1 MRRIYRNGAAL
12 AGEDFELWEDVQLLV
27 EDGRIVRIGRRSADM
42 AEACPGEA
50 GDGDSAP
57 QAGREE
63 MRFASTGDP
72 CEVVDLKGAL
82 LLPGFVN
89 THCHLPMTLFRGLGG
104 GLPLQRWLSEVIFP
118 LERELTEEDVALGAR
133 LALAEMIRGGTTAF
147 ADMYYFSPRI
157 VEETLTAG
165 LRGDIGRS
173 VCSFDYEGDADG
185 LADFAEARAL
195 FREYNGAGDGRI
207 RCDYAIHSVET
218 CTPAFIESAVSYAA
232 ADGAGLL
239 FHLAETER
247 EVKECVE
254 RYGRTPP
261 RVFADCGA
269 FDLARAVAA
278 HCVHLTGADERLLA
292 EKGVAVS
299 HCPSS
304 NLKLASGF
312 ARIADYLRR
321 GIRVTLGTDGA
332 ASNNNLDMFEEL
344 HLAALLAKG
353 VAGDAT
359 ALPARAA
366 LRMATREGALALGF
380 ADAGVLAEGMAADCV
395 AVRQDALHLL
405 PGKEHLVYA
414 AQGADVTLTVAAGE
428 ILYDGELRTIDEERL
443 RAELKRRRR

>member
-1 MRRIYRNGAAL
+1 MRRIYQNGAAL
-12 AGEDFELWEDVQLLV
+12 VGEDFELWEDVQLLV
-27 EDGRIVRIGRRSADM
+27 EDGRIVRIERAAPRRSGGADGG
-42 AEACPGEA
+42 ALPEEPETVARGA
-50 GDGDSAP
+50 DGA
-57 QAGREE
+57 
-63 MRFASTGDP
+63 P
-72 CEVVDLKGAL
+72 CEVIDLRGAL

-118 LERELTEEDVALGAR
+118 LERELTAEDVALGAR

-157 VEETLTAG
+157 VEETLAAG

-218 CTPAFIESAVSYAA
+218 CAPAFIESAVSYAA

-247 EVKECVE
+247 EVKACVE

-269 FDLARAVAA
+269 FDLPRAVAA
-278 HCVHLTGADERLLA
+278 HCVHLTGEDERLLA

-312 ARIADYLRR
+312 ARIEDYLRR
-321 GIRVTLGTDGA
+321 GVRVTLGTDGA

-353 VAGDAT
+353 VSGDAT

-380 ADAGVLAEGMAADCV
+380 ADAGLLAEGMVADFV
-395 AVRQDALHLL
+395 AVRRDALHLL
-405 PGKEHLVYA
+405 PGEEPVENLVYA
-414 AQGADVTLTVAAGE
+414 AQGADVTLTVANGE

-443 RAELKRRRR
+443 RAELKRRKR